1 MDYFLALDQ
10 GTTGTTAALV
20 DASDL
25 SFIDKINH
33 EYKQI
38 YPNPGEVE
46 HNLNDI
52 WSSVNSTVSE
62 LLKKNSVD
70 TKDIIAIGITN
81 QRETICAFDR
91 AGKPL
96 YNALVWQDKRTQQ
109 YCQEQTDSTVE
120 MVKRLTGLP
129 LDPYFSAT
137 KMKWLLDNS
146 IEVSQAKKQNDLCF
160 GTIDSYLLY
169 KLTAGKSFKTEPS
182 NASRTLLVNIE
193 TGQYDSALLNFF
205 GISNQCLPEI
215 VDSFGRFGVTEGLSF
230 LPDGIP
236 ITGILGDQQS
246 ALLGQ
251 NCLKSGELKCTYG
264 TGAFLLV
271 NTQEKVV
278 RSSNGLLSTIAYQ
291 HQGKRA
297 YALEG
302 SSFIAGAA
310 VQWMRDN
317 LGILASSSD
326 SEDLGRK
333 VRDLKEMQS
342 IVFLPFFSGIG
353 SPRWISDAKA
363 AIVGLTRD
371 SNKNHITRACLEGI
385 CHAIDDLIKAME
397 SDLQSP
403 IKILRVDGGAVANDL
418 LMEIQ
423 SNLSELEIHR
433 PNIIETTAFGAVLA
447 AAIGVGRFEI
457 DEIGSLHKI
466 EKKFSP
472 SLDDNTY
479 YQKKKTL
486 WDETIKKLY

>member
-20 DASDL
+20 NANDL
-25 SFIDKINH
+25 SFIDKINQ

-38 YPNPGEVE
+38 YPTPGEVE

-52 WSSVNSTVSE
+52 WDSVSSTVSE
-62 LLKKNSVD
+62 LIKKNSVD
-70 TKDIIAIGITN
+70 PKNIIAIGITN
-81 QRETICAFDR
+81 QRETICSFNK

-96 YNALVWQDKRTQQ
+96 YHALVWQDKRTQAF
-109 YCQEQTDSTVE
+109 CQEQTDTTVE

-146 IEVSQAKKQNDLCF
+146 IEVSQAKKGNDLYF
-160 GTIDSYLLY
+160 GTIDTYLLY
-169 KLTAGKSFKTEPS
+169 KLTSGKSYKTEPS

-193 TGQYDSALLNFF
+193 TGQYDPALLNLF
-205 GISNQCLPEI
+205 GISKQCLPDI
-215 VDSFGRFGVTEGLSF
+215 VDSFGTFGVTEGLKF

-246 ALLGQ
+246 ALFGQ
-251 NCLKSGELKCTYG
+251 NCLKAGELKCTYG

-271 NTQEKVV
+271 NTEDEVV
-278 RSSNGLLSTIAYQ
+278 RSSNGLLTTIAYQ
-291 HQGKRA
+291 YKGKRA

-310 VQWMRDN
+310 VQWLRDN
-317 LGILASSSD
+317 LGIFVKSSAS
-326 SEDLGRK
+326 EVMGRK
-333 VRDLKEMQS
+333 VENLSEMES

-385 CHAIDDLIKAME
+385 CFAIDELIKAME
-397 SDLQSP
+397 SDLQKP
-403 IKILRVDGGAVANDL
+403 IKVLRVDGGAVANDL

-423 SNLSELEIHR
+423 STLSDLEIHR
-433 PNIIETTAFGAVLA
+433 PNVIETTAFGAVLA
-447 AAIGVGRFEI
+447 AAIGVGKFDI
-457 DEIGSLHKI
+457 NDIGSLHQI
-466 EKKFSP
+466 EKKFGP
-472 SLDDNTY
+472 NPDDRAY
-479 YQKKKTL
+479 FEKKKVL
-486 WDETIKKLY
+486 WNQTIEKLY